1 MLTFVLYIGVCL
13 LYRGFRNI
21 EVRYFEVP
29 FCPIY
34 FSVTLPGLKG
44 IVHCTEDF
52 AIERFVKSSFCC
64 NCFHHRQTKMDWN
77 SSLNLQLISL
87 PVYFTAV
94 KAEVYF
100 DMKSDNRF
108 TGQDQEKQIF

>member
-34 FSVTLPGLKG
+34 FSVTFARAKEYRSLYRGLRY
-44 IVHCTEDF
+44 
-52 AIERFVKSSFCC
+52 IEVREIEFLLKLFS
-64 NCFHHRQTKMDWN
+64 
-77 SSLNLQLISL
+77 
-87 PVYFTAV
+87 P
-94 KAEVYF
+94 
-100 DMKSDNRF
+100 
-108 TGQDQEKQIF
+108 